1 MLEVEAAFNYGI
13 LPYFDEFW
21 TSDDTDAL
29 QRVYLQWGVSCFY
42 PAIAMAAHVS
52 ADKNH
57 QTGRYLP
64 LKFRFDVAMSGRLG
78 MEMQPEDMTEADK
91 DLPKEQS
98 KHIKAFAR

>member
-1 MLEVEAAFNYGI
+1 M
-13 LPYFDEFW
+13 PYFDEFW

-91 DLPKEQS
+91 EFTQRA
-98 KHIKAFAR
+98 IQAYKAFAR